1 MTVGER
7 IKQRRKAL
15 GLSVDELATK
25 VSKDRATIYR
35 YESNEIE
42 NMPVTLLGPLAKALD
57 ITPAEL
63 MGWENSYTA
72 LMLKRARDERVIER
86 LLSLPEDEPMISTDN
101 TETYTAAEN
110 QLISNFRKL
119 NSSGKEKASDYVEDL
134 TTIDKYTAADEIQ
147 SKLG

>member
-1 MTVGER
+1 MNDFSIMLNR
-7 IKQRRKAL
+7 IKAL
-15 GLSVDELATK
+15 KKERGFTNETLSQTSGVPKSTLDKILAGII
-25 VSKDRATIYR
+25 KDPSII
-35 YESNEIE
+35 SIIKI
-42 NMPVTLLGPLAKALD
+42 AKALEVSAD
-57 ITPAEL
+57 YIL
-63 MGWENSYTA
+63 GWEEE
-72 LMLKRARDERVIER
+72 KQ
-86 LLSLPEDEPMISTDN
+86 LLSFSST